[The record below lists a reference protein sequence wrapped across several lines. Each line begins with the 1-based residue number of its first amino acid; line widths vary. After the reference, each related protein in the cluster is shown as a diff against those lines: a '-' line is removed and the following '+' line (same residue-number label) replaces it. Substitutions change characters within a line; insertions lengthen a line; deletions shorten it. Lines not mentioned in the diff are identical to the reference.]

1 MLKMGTY
8 GLLRVVMPIFPNASL
23 AFAPWMATLAVIG
36 IIYGALV
43 AMVQKDVKKLVAYSS
58 VSHLGF
64 VVLGLFAWNTIAV
77 QGALIQM
84 VNHGLSTGALFL
96 VVGMLYDRRHTRQIS
111 DFGGITAVM
120 PVFAVMFMIATLA
133 SIGLPGLNG
142 FVGEF
147 LILNGSFNSSV
158 LGTPLYAILA
168 ATGVILAAVYML
180 WMFRRVMF
188 GPLDNE
194 KNQSLQDLN
203 AREIGLLI
211 PLMIFMIWIG
221 VRPIDFMKYS
231 EKQIDAL
238 LEQSQAKSTM
248 VLSSTNIEQMPD
260 WTVRFYDLK
269 AELTKNTPQE

>member
-1 MLKMGTY
+1 
-8 GLLRVVMPIFPNASL
+8 
-23 AFAPWMATLAVIG
+23 
-36 IIYGALV
+36 
-43 AMVQKDVKKLVAYSS
+43 
-58 VSHLGF
+58 
-64 VVLGLFAWNTIAV
+64 
-77 QGALIQM
+77 
-84 VNHGLSTGALFL
+84 
-96 VVGMLYDRRHTRQIS
+96 
-111 DFGGITAVM
+111 
-120 PVFAVMFMIATLA
+120 
-133 SIGLPGLNG
+133 
-142 FVGEF
+142 
-147 LILNGSFNSSV
+147 
-158 LGTPLYAILA
+158 
-168 ATGVILAAVYML
+168 
-180 WMFRRVMF
+180 MF